1 MEENAM
7 KSIRD
12 IYKIGVG
19 PSSSHTM
26 GPARAAKIFR
36 NEHPDADGFRVI
48 LYGSLSKTGVG
59 HGTDRVLLEVL
70 SPLPTEIVFSKQ
82 EMPGAHPN
90 TMDFIALK
98 DGQEVDQMRVES
110 VGGGDIRILGRTD
123 VEGEDI
129 YPEHSFAEIH
139 DFCKWRYLH
148 TLSESV
154 ELNEG
159 PEIWDFLREVWETM
173 KKSIDDGMKA
183 TGVLPG
189 GLKVARK
196 ASTYWLKA
204 KEYGPSVSNR
214 SRLYSY
220 ALATAEE
227 NASGGEVVTAP
238 TCGSCGVLPAVLK
251 HLNKLNDYRPIRI
264 LRALATAGVFGN
276 IAKTNAS
283 ISGAEVGCQGEIGVA
298 CAMAAAAAC
307 QLMGGTPAQIEY
319 AAEMALEHH
328 LGLTCD
334 PVCGLVQIPCIE
346 RNAVAAARAIDSAT
360 FAILSDGK
368 HRVNYDRVV
377 AVMKET
383 GHNLPSLYRETAE
396 GGLAKHYKHLE

>member
-1 MEENAM
+1 MESLKEL
-7 KSIRD
+7 
-12 IYKIGVG
+12 YKIGNG

-26 GPARAAKIFR
+26 GPKKAALQFLER
-36 NEHPDADGFRVI
+36 NNKVDAFRVT
-48 LYGSLSKTGVG
+48 LYGSLAATGKG
-59 HGTDRVLLEVL
+59 HLTDEAIHAVLEPHA
-70 SPLPTEIVFSKQ
+70 PLEIVWKPEVVLPFHTNGMLF
-82 EMPGAHPN
+82 E
-90 TMDFIALK
+90 ALF
-98 DGQEVDQMRVES
+98 GGEVVDSWTIYS
-110 VGGGDIRILGRTD
+110 VGGGSIASPDMPLESQRKIYPITTAEEILAWCDR
-123 VEGEDI
+123 EGKSLWEFVQDFEDEDI
-129 YPEHSFAEIH
+129 W
-139 DFCKWRYLH
+139 DYLE
-148 TLSESV
+148 TIWKSM
-154 ELNEG
+154 LN
-159 PEIWDFLREVWETM
+159 T
-173 KKSIDDGMKA
+173 IDNGLNND
-183 TGVLPG
+183 GVLPG

-204 KEYGPSVSNR
+204 KEYGPTVSNR

-251 HLNKLNDYRPIRI
+251 HLNKLNDYRPVRI
-264 LRALATAGVFGN
+264 IRALATAGVFGN

-368 HRVNYDRVV
+368 HRVNFDRVV

-396 GGLAKHYKHLE
+396 GGLAKHYKL

>member
-1 MEENAM
+1 MESLKEL
-7 KSIRD
+7 
-12 IYKIGVG
+12 YKIGNG

-26 GPARAAKIFR
+26 GPKKAAQQFLARCGEI
-36 NEHPDADGFRVI
+36 DSFRVT
-48 LYGSLSKTGVG
+48 LHGSLAATGKG
-59 HGTDRVLLEVL
+59 HLTDTAIRAVLEPVA
-70 SPLPTEIVFSKQ
+70 PVEIVWKPEVVLPFHTNGMLF
-82 EMPGAHPN
+82 E
-90 TMDFIALK
+90 ALK
-98 DGQEVDQMRVES
+98 DGAVTDEWTIYS
-110 VGGGDIRILGRTD
+110 VGGGSIASPDMPLETQRK
-123 VEGEDI
+123 I
-129 YPEHSFAEIH
+129 YPITTAEEILEWCDREGKTLWEFVQ
-139 DFCKWRYLH
+139 DFEDADIWEYLEKIWQ
-148 TLSESV
+148 TMMQTIDNG
-154 ELNEG
+154 LNN
-159 PEIWDFLREVWETM
+159 D
-173 KKSIDDGMKA
+173 
-183 TGVLPG
+183 GVLPG